1 MKDSKENTSKNLQIE
16 PVEKRLINGIR
27 TQEICG
33 AIAVQPL
40 STTVKA
46 CFRGSLFPRKDEYIL
61 LILP

>member
-1 MKDSKENTSKNLQIE
+1 MQIE

-27 TQEICG
+27 THEICG
-33 AIAVQPL
+33 AIAVRPL

-46 CFRGSLFPRKDEYIL
+46 SFRGSLFPRKDEYIL